1 MLSLSYVW
9 RFFRKLASPR
19 STLADCQSVLLEQR
33 RITFI
38 YNKFQWLQSINW
50 STSKATQ
57 NYIMFNFKLFS
68 SKSLI
73 GQILFGNWSPS
84 CCMTYNTEHPF
95 NIFMLMTFD
104 PSAELTWSPAECT
117 QPPWQFVQVLVA
129 WRTHGA
135 QQCHSCPRHP
145 VPSQQPPRQAGPGQG
160 RAEHRQRWPG
170 SHQPWPLQQ
179 PHLQLQ
185 LSWPKQQQKQIN
197 QLSTCP
203 QKVILKVFFL
213 IFKCSLLEKV

>member
-1 MLSLSYVW
+1 
-9 RFFRKLASPR
+9 
-19 STLADCQSVLLEQR
+19 
-33 RITFI
+33 
-38 YNKFQWLQSINW
+38 
-50 STSKATQ
+50 
-57 NYIMFNFKLFS
+57 MFNFKLFS

-95 NIFMLMTFD
+95 NIFMFMTFD

-145 VPSQQPPRQAGPGQG
+145 VPSQRPPRQAGPGQG
-160 RAEHRQRWPG
+160 RAEHRQQWPG

-213 IFKCSLLEKV
+213 FSNAHYWIKSNHELINMYL